1 MKQSNYFFPKT
12 DSLRPGER
20 FCLFAN
26 SKEQQITNYM
36 WVRVAPERHVNT
48 LLLAAISI
56 CNLSLKNGLEAFAM
70 ACCLSHSNKHSRPDH
85 VRILWL
91 NYDAAETDVLIWQ
104 APENDLVEK
113 KSTLI
118 SVRS

>member
-1 MKQSNYFFPKT
+1 MT
-12 DSLRPGER
+12 TE
-20 FCLFAN
+20 C
-26 SKEQQITNYM
+26 
-36 WVRVAPERHVNT
+36 VATERHVNT

-70 ACCLSHSNKHSRPDH
+70 ARCLSHSNKHSRPDH

-91 NYDAAETDVLIWQ
+91 NDDAAETDVLIWQ

-118 SVRS
+118 SVRT